1 MYQYIC
7 LFIILKFQNHYF
19 KTFDE
24 SLLQRLTIAKV
35 DNACQSTTDMNNVE
49 TYDAKNHK

>member
-1 MYQYIC
+1 MS
-7 LFIILKFQNHYF
+7 LFIILKYHNQYF

-24 SLLQRLTIAKV
+24 SLFQRLTITKV

-49 TYDAKNHK
+49 TFDAKKL